1 MSFMSWI
8 VSRLNDASDFFYS
21 IYIEVFG
28 WIFPFSLAANLFY
41 QLSLTFNR
49 LAWDFYDF
57 SRWVDDVADKVA
69 DILSEVDIWNILS
82 TPIEWAQE
90 ARQWVLNA
98 WDNIWYEIDAWWAT
112 TWQSVEAWIDEAK
125 QYAFSLIDSVANMLL
140 TLKQSWDNFASSIL
154 PNLADW
160 LGVES
165 LINSTLAT
173 WFPFYNDLVS
183 LWSEIGAFFTD
194 PLQWLYNRLEEFFER
209 FW

>member
-1 MSFMSWI
+1 MSWI

-28 WIFPFSLAANLFY
+28 WIFPFNLAASLFY

-57 SRWVDDVADKVA
+57 SQWVDDVVDKVA

-82 TPIEWAQE
+82 TPIRWAEDAIEWI
-90 ARQWVLNA
+90 RDA
-98 WDNIWYEIDAWWAT
+98 WSNIWYEIGVWWST
-112 TWQSVEAWIDEAK
+112 TYPLILAWIDEAK
-125 QYAFSLIDSVANMLL
+125 QYTLSLVDSIASMLGSL
-140 TLKQSWDNFASSIL
+140 QQSWDNFISSIL
-154 PNLADW
+154 PTLAS
-160 LGVES
+160 LFSVQS
-165 LINSTLAT
+165 LIDSALTT

-183 LWSEIGAFFTD
+183 LWSEIRAFFTD
-194 PLQWLYNRLEEFFER
+194 PLQWLYNKLEEFFER